1 MRTGAV
7 IILTL
12 SILLLHA
19 SGVWAQKP
27 RHGQNTEGPPPCWL
41 PEDLHLTPKQINQI
55 ESIQQRYV
63 ADIGLLRN
71 ETRHREYELRILLS
85 DPASDAAEIRLKQR
99 EISELENQMQETML
113 EYQLEMR
120 DVLTPEQFRLWI
132 SKQRK
137 PFGRKGIQ
145 GHRKGTMP
153 Q

>member
-1 MRTGAV
+1 MRTGPV

-27 RHGQNTEGPPPCWL
+27 RHGQKTEGNPPCWL

-71 ETRHREYELRILLS
+71 EIRHREYELRILLS
-85 DPASDAAEIRLKQR
+85 DPTSDAAEIRLKQR
-99 EISELENQMQETML
+99 GISELENQIEETML

-120 DVLTPEQFRLWI
+120 DVLTPEQFGLWI

-145 GHRKGTMP
+145 GHRKGMMP